1 MRFDLESKLVLILIP
16 VYKEAKQL
24 SSLEKKSIQN
34 TLVKF
39 NESHSIGLLRSSK
52 INKKSYSDCFSF
64 EFLDFEFQFST
75 WLEYNT
81 LLKNSSFYKSL
92 NPYRYLLIV
101 QTDAYVFSNNL
112 SAFYQY
118 DYVGAPWERDS
129 LKYIQGRIGN
139 GGFSLRN
146 IEKISSL
153 LQANKKMFSFRSLL
167 HLTFKHTYKFGTM
180 QRVNGYKKFGICQ
193 IFALL
198 SKSVFHYLVRNSFRK
213 AYLIDS
219 LMEDTLYG
227 VLLPYRF
234 SSFKVPNVEV
244 AVTFSIDENP
254 NYFYQL
260 NSNRL
265 PLGCHA
271 FIKNHDNFWNRFL

>member
-1 MRFDLESKLVLILIP
+1 MESKLVLILIP
-16 VYKEAKQL
+16 VHKEVEQL
-24 SSLEKKSIQN
+24 SSLEKMSIQN

-39 NESHSIGLLRSSK
+39 NESHSIGLLRSSR
-52 INKKSYSDCFSF
+52 INKKSYNDYFSF

-75 WLEYNT
+75 WLEYNA

-92 NPYRYLLIV
+92 NSFTYLLII
-101 QTDAYVFSNNL
+101 QTDAYVFSNDF

-118 DYVGAPWERDS
+118 DYVGAPWEKDS
-129 LKYIQGRIGN
+129 LKYIQGRVGN

-153 LQANKKMFSFRSLL
+153 LQTNKKMFSFRSLL

-198 SKSVFHYLVRNSFRK
+198 SKSIFYYFFRNSFRK
-213 AYLIDS
+213 AYLMDS

-227 VLLPYRF
+227 VLFPYRF
-234 SSFKVPNVEV
+234 ISFKVPPIEV

-254 NYFYQL
+254 NYFYQF
-260 NSNRL
+260 NGNCL